1 MFTSVLSSIFFDFFC
16 ELLSRLALHK
26 QLSDALA
33 FLLLGGIFS
42 DSTSDDVRTP
52 IYRLIS
58 ITGVPAI
65 RTQQELWMNSLD
77 KMFLLFNPGK
87 FGEMSFLLR

>member
-1 MFTSVLSSIFFDFFC
+1 LSN
-16 ELLSRLALHK
+16 
-26 QLSDALA
+26 ALA
-33 FLLLGGIFS
+33 FFLLSGIFS

-52 IYRLIS
+52 IDGLIS
-58 ITGVPAI
+58 ITGVPVI
-65 RTQQELWMNSLD
+65 STQQELWMNSLD

>member
-1 MFTSVLSSIFFDFFC
+1 MFTSVLSSILFDFFC

-26 QLSDALA
+26 QLSNALA
-33 FLLLGGIFS
+33 FLLLSGIFS

-52 IYRLIS
+52 IS

-65 RTQQELWMNSLD
+65 STQQELWINSLD